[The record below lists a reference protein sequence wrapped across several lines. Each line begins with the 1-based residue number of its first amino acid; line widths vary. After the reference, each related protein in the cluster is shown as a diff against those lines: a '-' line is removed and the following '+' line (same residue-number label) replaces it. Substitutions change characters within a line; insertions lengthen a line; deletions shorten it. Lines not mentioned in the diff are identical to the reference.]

1 MKIYENISLKPYNTF
16 GIDVRARRMLVLE
29 PGDDLSGEWKV
40 ESGKWKVE
48 RGKLLVIGAGS
59 NMVFTKDYDGTV
71 IKLACGGYTHQ
82 SALCAASSP
91 ESGEQLVTCSSPSIG
106 EGDPSNA
113 RGEGYVRA
121 WGGMIMDD
129 LVQWTLDHG
138 LYGLENLSAI
148 PGTVGASAVQNVG
161 AYGAEAKD
169 FIERVE
175 AYDLLERRSC
185 TFSNADCR
193 FAYRDSYFKH
203 HPGRYLILRVT
214 YRLSREFVPNL
225 SYKALEGLPHDTAQQ
240 LREAITELR
249 WQKLPRPEEHGSAG
263 SFFKNPVVDE
273 PTYLRLKSVYPDMP
287 DAHISPACGEI
298 QKSSQS
304 SGFMDFREAGR
315 KYKLS
320 AGWLID
326 RAGWKGRTSGRAGV
340 WPKNALVLYNAGDCT
355 GDEVRA
361 LAAAIQQDVKQ
372 KFGVALDPEA
382 III

>member
-1 MKIYENISLKPYNTF
+1 MKVFENISLKEYNTF
-16 GIDVRARRMLVLE
+16 GIDVKARRLVVIE
-29 PGDDLSGEWKV
+29 PDDKVPPQDGEV
-40 ESGKWKVE
+40 Q
-48 RGKLLVIGAGS
+48 VIGAGS

-71 IKLACGGYTHQ
+71 ITLSNTFH
-82 SALCAASSP
+82 LSP
-91 ESGEQLVTCSSPSIG
+91 LTSHLVT
-106 EGDPSNA
+106 
-113 RGEGYVRA
+113 A
-121 WGGMIMDD
+121 WGGMVMDD
-129 LVQWTLDHG
+129 LIQWTLDHS

-169 FIERVE
+169 FIESVE
-175 AYDLLERRSC
+175 AYDLQERRHC
-185 TFSNADCR
+185 TFSNADCH
-193 FAYRDSYFKH
+193 FAYRDSFFKH
-203 HPGRYLILRVT
+203 HPNRYLILRVT

-225 SYKALEGLPHDTAQQ
+225 SYKALEGQPHASAQQ

-249 WQKLPRPEEHGSAG
+249 WSKLPRPEEHGSAG
-263 SFFKNPVVDE
+263 SFFKNPVVDDAVVV
-273 PTYLRLKSVYPDMP
+273 RLKVDYPDMP
-287 DAHISPACGEI
+287 VYPVN
-298 QKSSQS
+298 
-304 SGFMDFREAGR
+304 
-315 KYKLS
+315 KLS

-326 RAGWKGRTSGRAGV
+326 KAGWKGRTQGRVGV